1 MGLLLVGIGTASA
14 VVIATHG
21 VVVAAHLAQRRPAPR
36 RRAVAVDVHAA
47 NSPRVSA

>member
-36 RRAVAVDVHAA
+36 RRPADVDVHPA
-47 NSPRVSA
+47 NTPRVSA

>member
-21 VVVAAHLAQRRPAPR
+21 LVVAAHLAQRRPAPR
-36 RRAVAVDVHAA
+36 RRAVAVDVLPTP
-47 NSPRVSA
+47 SSRVSA